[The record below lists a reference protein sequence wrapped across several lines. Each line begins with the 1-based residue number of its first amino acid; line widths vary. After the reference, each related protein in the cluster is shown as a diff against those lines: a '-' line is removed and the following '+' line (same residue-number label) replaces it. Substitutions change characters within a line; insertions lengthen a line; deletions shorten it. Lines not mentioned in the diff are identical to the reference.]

1 MENVQKGDSMTV
13 NVGRLRNGVWA
24 PVVLLWALVLA
35 MPAVLHAQPSSNVL
49 FLIVDDL
56 RPELPSY
63 GRTQV
68 HAPNMER
75 LAEQGL
81 VMLNAYANVPVCG
94 QSRESLLTGRRPFP
108 MGFASLHARTDADT
122 PPAIPLFGALQAQG
136 YRTYSLGK
144 VGQSSQDMTGYW
156 SEAPWHP
163 MRDGQARRR
172 LGNRDYQLPENARAV
187 EEGGLGPAFEAADVS
202 DDAYFNGQIAARAVR
217 TIEEQRGRQEPF
229 FLAVGLPKPH
239 LPFTA
244 PQRYWDLYSEAD
256 IRLPGVNQLPLNA
269 PPEAWHQWGELRYF
283 DNIPP
288 SPEPLPDALARTVIH
303 GYYASVSYSDA
314 LIGRMLRA
322 LEENGFAENTIV
334 VLLSDHGWSL
344 GEHGL
349 WAKHSTFDVAT
360 RSPLIVKAPG
370 LPAGHTQALV
380 EYLDIYPT
388 LMELLELDAT
398 TDLHGESF
406 ARLFTDPEA
415 PGKSAVFT
423 GWLNAEAIKTPEFA
437 LTEWFDEQGEVSAR
451 MLYDHR
457 TDRDETVNL
466 ADEPA
471 WRDTVESMHRELMQN
486 LQAREVIRVVS
497 PPPIN

>member
-1 MENVQKGDSMTV
+1 MTQD
-13 NVGRLRNGVWA
+13 VGRLRNGMRA
-24 PVVLLWALVLA
+24 SMVLLWTLVLA
-35 MPAVLHAQPSSNVL
+35 LPAVLHAQPSSNVL
-49 FLIVDDL
+49 FIIVDDL

-81 VMLNAYANVPVCG
+81 VFHNAYVNAPVCG

-108 MGFASLHARTDADT
+108 MGFAAIHSRTDAVT
-122 PPAIPLFGALQAQG
+122 PPAIPLFGALKAQG

-144 VGQSSQDMTGYW
+144 VGQSSHDVSGYW
-156 SEAPWHP
+156 SDAPWHP
-163 MRDGQARRR
+163 AREGQARQR
-172 LGNRDYQLPENARAV
+172 LGNRDYQLPENVQAV

-202 DDAYFNGQIAARAVR
+202 DDAYFNGQIADRAVR
-217 TIEEQRGRQEPF
+217 TIEELRGQEEPF

-244 PQRYWDLYSEAD
+244 PTSYWDLYSAAD
-256 IRLPGVNQLPLNA
+256 ISLPRVNELPLNA
-269 PPEAWHQWGELRYF
+269 PAEAWHEWGELRYF

-288 SPEPLPDALARTVIH
+288 APEPLPEALARDVIH

-314 LIGRMLRA
+314 LIGRILQA
-322 LEENGFAENTIV
+322 LDENGFAENTIV
-334 VLLSDHGWSL
+334 ALFGDHGWSL

-349 WAKHSTFDVAT
+349 WAKHSSFDVAT
-360 RSPLIVKAPG
+360 RTPLILKVPG
-370 LPAGHTQALV
+370 LPAGHTQGLV
-380 EYLDIYPT
+380 EFIDIYPT
-388 LMELLELDAT
+388 IMELLELDVST
-398 TDLHGESF
+398 NLHGESF
-406 ARLFTDPEA
+406 ARLFSAPEA

-437 LTEWFDEQGEVSAR
+437 FTEWFNEQGEVSAK

-457 TDRDETVNL
+457 NDRDETINL

-471 WRDTVESMHRELMQN
+471 YRDTVAALHRELMQN
-486 LQAREVIRVVS
+486 LREREVIRVAS